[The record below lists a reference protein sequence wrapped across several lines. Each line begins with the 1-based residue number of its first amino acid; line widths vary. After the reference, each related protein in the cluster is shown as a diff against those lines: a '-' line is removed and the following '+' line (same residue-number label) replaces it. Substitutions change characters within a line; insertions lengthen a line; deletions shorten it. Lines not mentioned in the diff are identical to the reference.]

1 MRAAPFLVLGLLL
14 GAAPSRAAPFE
25 LRPTGYLQAA
35 AVLHDQSSVDELD
48 PASGA
53 PLNDDRVLVRRA
65 RIGAIG
71 AARVGEGAAARAEI
85 ELDGNTVD
93 GPQVGLVRAL
103 VAAGTAAPA
112 DAWPLIEARLGLMPT
127 PFGGELQ
134 RGSRHRAWLE
144 RGSAAQALFPGTHDL
159 GLEVRGQWRFVR
171 YQAALMDGSPIG
183 LVDRPGQD
191 PTAERD
197 VIGRLGIALRFGE
210 ATLDIG
216 SSLALGA
223 GFSPGVPATKDSVQ
237 WQDANQNGVVE
248 LSELQ
253 PIAGLAGRPAE
264 TFERSAIGADVA
276 AAFDTGGWGRLRL
289 FGELYWAVN
298 LDRAFVPAD
307 PVLTGRD
314 QRGLGWVGGVTHTL
328 FDMGR
333 LGLRVDHY
341 DPDADANERIAAALV
356 PRDRSITTISGV
368 VAFVGWAPLTVSVQ
382 YDHERNQLGRGA
394 DGRPARLQNDRLLLW
409 AQVAP

>member
-1 MRAAPFLVLGLLL
+1 MRVTLCLALGLISSA
-14 GAAPSRAAPFE
+14 AAPSWGAPFE

-35 AVLHDQSSVDELD
+35 GVLHDQSSVDELN
-48 PASGA
+48 PATGD

-65 RIGAIG
+65 RLGVIGQAE
-71 AARVGEGAAARAEI
+71 VARAEL

-93 GPQVGLVRAL
+93 GPQVGLVRAF
-103 VAAGTAAPA
+103 VAVSTEAPA
-112 DAWPLIEARLGLMPT
+112 DAWPLLEARLGLMPT

-144 RGSAAQALFPGTHDL
+144 RSAAARALFPGTHDL

-183 LVDRPGQD
+183 VAEHPGQD

-197 VIGRLGIALRFGE
+197 VVGRLGVALRFGE
-210 ATLDIG
+210 ARLDIG
-216 SSLALGA
+216 GSLAVGT

-253 PIAGLAGRPAE
+253 PIAGLAGRPSG
-264 TFERSAIGADVA
+264 TFDRSAIGADVA
-276 AAFDTGGWGRLRL
+276 TEFDTGDWGRLRV

-307 PVLTGRD
+307 PVTSGRD
-314 QRGLGWVGGVTHTL
+314 QRGLGLVGGFTQTL

-356 PRDRSITTISGV
+356 PQDRSITTFSGV
-368 VAFVGWAPLTVSVQ
+368 LAFVGWAPLTVSLQ

-394 DGRPARLQNDRLLLW
+394 DGRPARLENDRLLVW